1 MPMIQ
6 TLSVHGVFEPI
17 FEEDQEGGGG
27 GEGAAGRG
35 GRVVRVV
42 CGWAA

>member
-27 GEGAAGRG
+27 EGVAGRG
-35 GRVVRVV
+35 GVVVRVV
-42 CGWAA
+42 CRWVA